1 MRSMSHQPLLT
12 REMNNS
18 KLTVS
23 IYPYFFTKIHKNP
36 LIFKG
41 LPLLKEGNI
50 PIIQTCIFGLP
61 WFSTSRWHRHPLQ
74 P

>member
-18 KLTVS
+18 RLTVS
-23 IYPYFFTKIHKNP
+23 IYPFFVTKIHKNP

-41 LPLLKEGNI
+41 LSLLKEGKF
-50 PIIQTCIFGLP
+50 PIILTCIFCLP
-61 WFSTSRWHRHPLQ
+61 FPSTV
-74 P
+74 